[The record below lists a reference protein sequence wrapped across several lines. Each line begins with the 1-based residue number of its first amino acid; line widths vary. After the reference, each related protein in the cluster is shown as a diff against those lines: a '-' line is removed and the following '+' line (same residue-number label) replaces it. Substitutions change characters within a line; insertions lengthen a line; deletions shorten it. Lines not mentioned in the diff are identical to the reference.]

1 MKYLKLISRILL
13 GIVFIF
19 SGFVK
24 AVDPLG
30 SAYKF
35 ADYFTAFKLG
45 FLEFFSL
52 PLAMLLAAFELVL
65 GVALILGYRRKI
77 TFRLLL
83 WFMLFFTILTF
94 ILAIFNPVT
103 DCGCFGDALI
113 LTNWQTFFKNVF
125 LMIFVSLLFFGR
137 KTEDVRG
144 RPVTEWI
151 ILSGI
156 YAGAV
161 LFSLWNHRH
170 LPLVDFR
177 PYDVGTVISEEME
190 IPEDAP
196 GDEYET
202 ILVYRNRDEGKE
214 YQFSLADYPKDTT
227 SWDFISSDSRLI
239 RKGYE
244 PPIHDF
250 AIMDASGNDLVDRIL
265 ADPGLT
271 LIMVSHDLEK
281 ADARA
286 LKMAGEWSE
295 VELLAEDFSFLAVS
309 ASTTGV
315 VNAVSSLLGLEY
327 PVFAGDEIM
336 LKTMVRSNPGFM
348 LISDGTIIGKW
359 GFRDFPS
366 LSELDPD
373 LPQKIENATAP
384 MGEEEQML
392 MDSGVFEGFSF
403 DVLEFS
409 SYVPDLVYKKGASAI
424 EKGVVI
430 SFILGIVALLALASL
445 ISPIKL

>member
-1 MKYLKLISRILL
+1 
-13 GIVFIF
+13 
-19 SGFVK
+19 
-24 AVDPLG
+24 
-30 SAYKF
+30 
-35 ADYFTAFKLG
+35 
-45 FLEFFSL
+45 
-52 PLAMLLAAFELVL
+52 
-65 GVALILGYRRKI
+65 
-77 TFRLLL
+77 
-83 WFMLFFTILTF
+83 
-94 ILAIFNPVT
+94 
-103 DCGCFGDALI
+103 
-113 LTNWQTFFKNVF
+113 
-125 LMIFVSLLFFGR
+125 
-137 KTEDVRG
+137 
-144 RPVTEWI
+144 
-151 ILSGI
+151 
-156 YAGAV
+156 
-161 LFSLWNHRH
+161 
-170 LPLVDFR
+170 
-177 PYDVGTVISEEME
+177 
-190 IPEDAP
+190 
-196 GDEYET
+196 
-202 ILVYRNRDEGKE
+202 
-214 YQFSLADYPKDTT
+214 
-227 SWDFISSDSRLI
+227 
-239 RKGYE
+239 
-244 PPIHDF
+244 
-250 AIMDASGNDLVDRIL
+250 
-265 ADPGLT
+265 
-271 LIMVSHDLEK
+271 MVSHDLEK